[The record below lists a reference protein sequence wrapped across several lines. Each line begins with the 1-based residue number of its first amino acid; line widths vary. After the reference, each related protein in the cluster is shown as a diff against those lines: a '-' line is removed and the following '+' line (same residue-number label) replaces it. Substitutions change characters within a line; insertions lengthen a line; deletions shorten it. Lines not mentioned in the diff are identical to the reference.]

1 MQEQS
6 FFRGALQT
14 NVWDW
19 IRFEQRKKFTCKALV
34 VALKKNQ
41 IFPELISI
49 LQTFSRFGKL
59 PGQSQDFF
67 TNSRLY
73 EPTVNEN
80 EEGKA
85 GGIETCAVDA
95 SSCKAC
101 VINLR
106 RIRKL
111 ESSCCCITVSCA
123 NVGECLRGTRHL
135 NLQIFAFTQLNISR
149 TQAPVTCC
157 WVDSCGSVKLRLTQ
171 KISTERRAKVKL
183 V

>member
-34 VALKKNQ
+34 VPLKKKQ

-171 KISTERRAKVKL
+171 K
-183 V
+183 